1 MAEGASKN
9 SAKFDPREVASNPRS
24 PKSVSAP
31 DSGKKSTPF
40 THESVGKAL
49 KNNG

>member
-1 MAEGASKN
+1 MAEGAQKN
-9 SAKFDPREVASNPRS
+9 SSRFDTREVASNPRS

-40 THESVGKAL
+40 DRESVGKAL
-49 KNNG
+49 KNG